1 MIHEL
6 GDNLIPVM
14 AIGCTFMFFAIW
26 VIMATID
33 SLFKTSCNSRLKQR
47 LIERGASASEI
58 AQIIKAGQPEAEADY
73 NAPVPP
79 VKAPQAARASY
90 PVSSH
95 VS

>member
-26 VIMATID
+26 VVLATID
-33 SLFKTSCNSRLKQR
+33 SLFKTSCNTRLKRR
-47 LIERGASASEI
+47 LIERGATASEI
-58 AQIIKAGQPEAEADY
+58 AQIIRAGQSELDESEY
-73 NAPVPP
+73 TVPVPP
-79 VKAPQAARASY
+79 VKAPRASY

>member
-14 AIGCTFMFFAIW
+14 AIGCTFLFFAIW
-26 VIMATID
+26 VVLATVD
-33 SLFKTSCNSRLKQR
+33 SLFKTSCNTRLKPR
-47 LIERGASASEI
+47 LIERGASPSEI
-58 AQIIKAGQPEAEADY
+58 AQIISAGQSDVDDSDY
-73 NAPVPP
+73 TVPVPP
-79 VKAPQAARASY
+79 VKATRANY